1 MSLAGIENLIR
12 HSHYKLEGTK
22 IVPCSLEEWSEFFGR
37 PERILQV
44 SNGNGITVS
53 TVFLGLDHNFSKEG
67 PPILF
72 ESMVFGEDEEDCERY
87 DTYQNAIIGHRI
99 LCAKYN
105 IVPKIVVDKIV
116 ATVKVKRPSK
126 LILRR

>member
-1 MSLAGIENLIR
+1 MSLAAIENLIR
-12 HSHYKLEGTK
+12 HNHYKLEGTK
-22 IVPCSLEEWSEFFGR
+22 IVPCSLNEWSKF
-37 PERILQV
+37 LS
-44 SNGNGITVS
+44 SNNRSLGNDSDHGITVS

-72 ESMVFGEDEEDCERY
+72 ESMSFGADEEDCERY
-87 DTYQNAIIGHRI
+87 DTYQNAMIGHRI

-105 IVPKIVVDKIV
+105 IVPKIVVDKITT
-116 ATVKVKRPSK
+116 TVKVYRPTK